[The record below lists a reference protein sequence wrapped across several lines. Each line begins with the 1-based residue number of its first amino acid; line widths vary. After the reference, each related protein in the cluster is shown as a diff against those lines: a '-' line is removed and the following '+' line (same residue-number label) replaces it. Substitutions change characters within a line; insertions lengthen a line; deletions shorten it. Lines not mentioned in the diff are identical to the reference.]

1 MYAIKNKA
9 FKNLLPTKEVENEA
23 FKLIRWP
30 AYYF

>member
-23 FKLIRWP
+23 FKL
-30 AYYF
+30 YCGV